1 MSATAPD
8 EASKSQHSSP
18 PWGRTVKVVV
28 VLISI
33 LALALLAERFQ
44 SLIMQIVVAAMI
56 AYILNPAIA
65 FINERTTV
73 RRGWVLAATY
83 LLLAVAVAWVLIAL
97 GVAAFQQVSN
107 LINLVP
113 ELISDMLKV
122 FEEFTSRTEPIII
135 GTAEI
140 NPRDIPWDGITNQ
153 VLGLA
158 EPVLGKGGQFVSQ
171 VATTTIRWVGNLFFI
186 FVLSV
191 YIAKDIPKLSGYVGD
206 FAQGP
211 GYRQD
216 AERLMREF
224 GKIWSAYLRGQ
235 VILGLVVGTVV
246 WIGLSIIGVQNALA
260 LGILSGLLEF
270 VPILGPVIGAGA
282 AMIVAL
288 FQPTNYL
295 GIPGWQFA
303 GVVLLLMFVIQ
314 QLENNILVPN
324 IVGEALDM
332 HPLLVM
338 LGVFMGGSIAGI
350 IGAILAAPVTASI
363 KLIGVYAWRKIFDL
377 PPFAEP
383 EADEV
388 TSSSRIRLAMAEV
401 RRRVKE
407 RLSR

>member
-1 MSATAPD
+1 MSALSPD
-8 EASKSQHSSP
+8 ETPQPEHKSP
-18 PWGRTVKVVV
+18 LWGRTAKVVV
-28 VLISI
+28 VLISV
-33 LALALLAERFQ
+33 LFLALLAERFQ

-56 AYILNPAIA
+56 AYILNPSIV

-73 RRGWVLAATY
+73 SRGWVLAATY
-83 LLLAVAVAWVLIAL
+83 LLLAVAVTWVLIAL

-107 LINLVP
+107 LIELIP
-113 ELISDMLKV
+113 ELISDFLQI
-122 FEEFTSRTEPIII
+122 FEEFTSRTEPIVI
-135 GTAEI
+135 GTAEVD
-140 NPRDIPWDGITNQ
+140 PSDIPWDGITNQ

-171 VATTTIRWVGNLFFI
+171 LAATTIRWVGNLFFI

-206 FAQGP
+206 LAQRP

-246 WIGLSIIGVQNALA
+246 WIGLTILGVQNALA
-260 LGILSGLLEF
+260 LGLLSGLLEF

-295 GIPGWQFA
+295 GISGWQFA
-303 GVVLLLMFVIQ
+303 GVVLLLMFIIQ

-350 IGAILAAPVTASI
+350 VGAILAAPVTASI
-363 KLIGVYAWRKIFDL
+363 KLVGIYAWRKIFDL
-377 PPFAEP
+377 PPFSEP
-383 EADEV
+383 EADDES
-388 TSSSRIRLAMAEV
+388 SSSRLKQALADLWRRARQRLG
-401 RRRVKE
+401 R
-407 RLSR
+407 